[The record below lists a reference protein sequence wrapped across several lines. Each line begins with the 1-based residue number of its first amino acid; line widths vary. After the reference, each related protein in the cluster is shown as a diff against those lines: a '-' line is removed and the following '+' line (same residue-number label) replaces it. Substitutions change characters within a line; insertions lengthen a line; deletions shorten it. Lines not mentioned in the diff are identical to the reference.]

1 VLRFVLVALLIFTL
15 GACSLK
21 EKDPTLEEKCQ
32 SAKDIMATGLPV
44 EEFKPDPVPPLPSD
58 VIEPRGKQ
66 KGEEIK
72 VAAVADA
79 DPQVI
84 REQLAKAVTERGW
97 STTSAAET
105 PASPNGEFTATY
117 DGPNIHGD
125 VTLLPCMD
133 DALVVFNQQG
143 K

>member
-1 VLRFVLVALLIFTL
+1 MRFVLVALLVLAL
-15 GACSLK
+15 GGCSIK
-21 EKDPTLEEKCQ
+21 EKDPTLEQKCQ

-44 EEFKPDPVPPLPSD
+44 EEFKPDPVPPLPTD
-58 VIEPRGKQ
+58 VIDPRGKQ
-66 KGEEIK
+66 KGTDIQ

-79 DPQVI
+79 EPL
-84 REQLAKAVTERGW
+84 ELKSQLAKAVTERGW
-97 STTSAAET
+97 SSTAQEAAAGPE
-105 PASPNGEFTATY
+105 GEFTATY
-117 DGPNIHGD
+117 QGPNIHGD

>member
-1 VLRFVLVALLIFTL
+1 MRFVLVALLVLTL

-21 EKDPTLEEKCQ
+21 EKDPNLEQRCQ

-66 KGEEIK
+66 NGADIQ
-72 VAAVADA
+72 VAAVVYA
-79 DPQVI
+79 DPQEL

-97 STTSAAET
+97 STTVGNT
-105 PASPNGEFTATY
+105 PTSPNGEFSTTY
-117 DGPNIHGD
+117 QGPNIHGN

-133 DALVVFNQQG
+133 DALVVFTQQG

>member
-1 VLRFVLVALLIFTL
+1 VLRFVLVVLLMLTL

-21 EKDPTLEEKCQ
+21 EKDPTLEQKCQ

-44 EEFKPDPVPPLPSD
+44 EEFKPDPVPPLPSA
-58 VIEPRGKQ
+58 VIEPRGQQ
-66 KGEEIK
+66 KGEDIQ

-84 REQLAKAVTERGW
+84 KEQLAKAVTARGW
-97 STTSAAET
+97 STSAAET
-105 PASPNGEFTATY
+105 PASPNGEFTASY
-117 DGPNIHGD
+117 EGPNIHGD

>member
-1 VLRFVLVALLIFTL
+1 MRFVLVALLILTL

-21 EKDPTLEEKCQ
+21 EKDPTLEQKCQ

-66 KGEEIK
+66 DGADIRL
-72 VAAVADA
+72 AAVADA
-79 DPQVI
+79 DPQEI
-84 REQLAKAVTERGW
+84 KDQLAKAVTERGW
-97 STTSAAET
+97 STTVAET
-105 PASPNGEFTATY
+105 PASQNGEFTTTY
-117 DGPNIHGD
+117 QGPNVHGD

-133 DALVVFNQQG
+133 DALVVINQQG

>member
-1 VLRFVLVALLIFTL
+1 VLRFVLVALLILTL

-21 EKDPTLEEKCQ
+21 EKDPTLEQKCQ

-58 VIEPRGKQ
+58 VIEPRGQQ
-66 KGEEIK
+66 KGEEIRL
-72 VAAVADA
+72 AAVADA
-79 DPQVI
+79 GLQEIKD
-84 REQLAKAVTERGW
+84 QLAKAVTERGW
-97 STTSAAET
+97 STTATQMPAT
-105 PASPNGEFTATY
+105 PDGEFTATY
-117 DGPNIHGD
+117 QGPNIHGN